1 MNRLLPIA
9 SLLLIAGCVEP
20 RDETAPAATND
31 VAGGPANAVEA
42 ANSAESAKTDLPSL
56 EGSWNVTMISGSE
69 ARPLGLTATL
79 GGGKATLSSGCF
91 RRAWTYTQKGNMV
104 DFTTS
109 PGGSSNCGGQAPS
122 AREEDAYAAL
132 DGVNIAIF
140 SLAGKRADLSGD
152 TGTLTL
158 ERR

>member
-9 SLLLIAGCVEP
+9 GLLLIAGCSEP
-20 RDETAPAATND
+20 SEQAPAATNEA
-31 VAGGPANAVEA
+31 AGAPANATGA
-42 ANSAESAKTDLPSL
+42 ANSADTAKADLPSL

-69 ARPLGLTATL
+69 ARLLGLTATL
-79 GGGKATLSSGCF
+79 GGGKATLASGCF

-104 DFTTS
+104 DFTAS
-109 PGGSSNCGGQAPS
+109 PSGSANCGGQAPG

-132 DGVNIAIF
+132 EGVNIAIF

>member
-9 SLLLIAGCVEP
+9 GLLLIAGCGEP
-20 RDETAPAATND
+20 REQAPAATNE
-31 VAGGPANAVEA
+31 AASAPSNATEA
-42 ANSAESAKTDLPSL
+42 ANPADTAKADLPSL

-69 ARPLGLTATL
+69 ARPLGITATL

-122 AREEDAYAAL
+122 ARQEDAYAAL

-140 SLAGKRADLSGD
+140 SQQGKRADLSGD